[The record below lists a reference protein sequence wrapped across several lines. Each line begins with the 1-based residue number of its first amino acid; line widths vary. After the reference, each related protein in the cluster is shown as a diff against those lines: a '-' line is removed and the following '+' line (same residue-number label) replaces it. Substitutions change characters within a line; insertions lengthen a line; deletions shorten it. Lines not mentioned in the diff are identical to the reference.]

1 MTHYY
6 KDLAPK
12 LFNMGY
18 KPIPIRPKSKIPFM
32 GKNESWQVEIDEAQV
47 TEWAANGKGKG
58 GIAFTGLCAIDADI
72 YNDAVSQKLAKYI
85 KESFRSEG
93 LLLRV
98 GQRPKFLIPCSTNSD
113 IPNKWKNT
121 FYDKKGKKHELEFL
135 AAGDQYFLGYGTHPD
150 TGKDFQWH
158 WGDPLKVKADDLQVF
173 DELDIAGI
181 EDEFESICK
190 GMGWTRRG
198 KEKNKTK
205 AIVRASDDPFEN
217 LKPSGNADIAE
228 LKTLLEKLPIAYC
241 DDRED
246 WIRIGA
252 AIHHGTG
259 GSAEGYQLFDLWS
272 QNSTLYKNRKDTEDR
287 WNSFNTDKQGGNAS
301 TVGSIVHILQEE
313 GLMDEVKAEAAVG
326 YEDRIKT
333 ATSQEL
339 LRKIMKEVKKD
350 KTVDNLTRSDIA
362 MWIRDKVK
370 RDLKGNWKL
379 TDITPMLTPKKKE
392 VDCSNDDK
400 WLQDWFFLSNQNKF
414 AKVGNG
420 DMVKRASFNAMYS
433 RNLIDRAELDP
444 KHKEADKYAL
454 DIKQMPFVYD
464 LLYLPGA
471 SGQFF
476 FEGNQMINAYN
487 PASEGKKKP
496 QVDWSG
502 EDRAAVEFFLE
513 HIQTMFP
520 LEGEARLLLDS
531 MAYVVQHPGQRLLW
545 ALVIYGCEGDGKTT
559 ICKVLSRA
567 VGTVNA
573 GIVNGADIVNSS
585 FSDWAVG
592 QRFKVAEELK
602 VSGKNRFET
611 VDRIKTFI
619 TNDPVSINPKYQVPK
634 KVPNTA
640 TIFATTNHKDAIPFL
655 ETGRRFAL
663 ICSKWESKKQIT
675 DKHGN
680 DYFNRLIDALEIHE
694 EALNEYLYIHKVKS
708 GFDPFT
714 LPVTPSLITGIDNE
728 RQDLMVVISDII
740 EGGKYKQINN
750 NVVVMKSLREI
761 IANQIEFGEIDLDEN
776 PKLGEVKRTLQ
787 RLGYGRSKQ
796 VTISGSGIR
805 VWIKNIANER
815 GKIVARIEGE
825 NNNNE
830 YPDEDIF

>member
-1 MTHYY
+1 MNYY
-6 KDLAPK
+6 KDLSMK
-12 LFNMGY
+12 LFDMGY

-32 GKNESWQVEIDEAQV
+32 NKGESWQVEIDKAQV
-47 TEWAANGKGKG
+47 EDWASNGKGKG
-58 GIAFTGLCAIDADI
+58 GVAVTGIGGLDFDIKDKKVSNAIINYLKKDSDI
-72 YNDAVSQKLAKYI
+72 KGKILI
-85 KESFRSEG
+85 
-93 LLLRV
+93 RV
-98 GQRPKFLIPCSTNSD
+98 GLAPKFLVPVSTNSD
-113 IPNKWKNT
+113 IPKKWKNT
-121 FYDKKGKKHELEFL
+121 WFDQAGEKHEIEFL
-135 AAGDQYFLGYGTHPD
+135 SPSDQYFLTHGIHPD
-150 TGKDFQWH
+150 TGKEYKWFKDFSIENI
-158 WGDPLKVKADDLQVF
+158 PAADLPVVDEMDLTAIEDKF
-173 DELDIAGI
+173 DELAAGL
-181 EDEFESICK
+181 
-190 GMGWTRRG
+190 GWTRKG
-198 KEKNKTK
+198 KEKTKDIVKT
-205 AIVRASDDPFEN
+205 SDDPFEN
-217 LKPSGNADIAE
+217 YKPSGNADIEE
-228 LKTLLEKLPIAYC
+228 LKTYLEKLPVKYC

-259 GSAEGYQLFDLWS
+259 GSDEGYQLFDTWS
-272 QNSTLYKNRKDTEDR
+272 QTSSLYKGKDDTKGR
-287 WNSFNTDKQGGNAS
+287 WKSFSIDKQGGNAS

-313 GLMDEVKAEAAVG
+313 GLLDEVKVEAAVS
-326 YEDRIKT
+326 YEDKIKT
-333 ATSQEL
+333 ASNQKVI
-339 LRKIMKEVKKD
+339 RKIMKQVKGD
-350 KTVDNLTRSDIA
+350 KTIDNLTRSDIA
-362 MWIRDKVK
+362 MWVRDKVK

-379 TDITPMLTPKKKE
+379 TDITPMITPKKVVVE
-392 VDCSNDDK
+392 IDEEDK
-400 WLQDWFFLSNQNKF
+400 WLKDWFFLSNQNKF

-433 RNLIDRAELDP
+433 RNLIDRSELET

-471 SGQFF
+471 GEQFV
-476 FEGNQMINAYN
+476 FEDKKMINAYD
-487 PASEGKKKP
+487 PTSEGKRKP
-496 QVDWSG
+496 QADWSG

-513 HIQTMFP
+513 HIQEMFP
-520 LEGEARLLLDS
+520 LMGEARLLLDS
-531 MAYVVQHPGQRLLW
+531 MGYVVQHPGQRLLW

-567 VGTVNA
+567 VGSVNA

-675 DKHGN
+675 DKHGK
-680 DYFNRLIDALEIHE
+680 DYFNRLIDTLEEHE
-694 EALNEYLYIHKVKS
+694 EALNEYLYIHKVEKS
-708 GFDPFT
+708 FDPFT

-740 EGGKYKQINN
+740 ESGKYKQINN

-761 IANQIEFGEIDLDEN
+761 IATQIDFGEIDLDEN

-796 VTISGSGIR
+796 VTILGSGIR

-815 GKIVARIEGE
+815 SEIVAKIEGKNINE
-825 NNNNE
+825 E
-830 YPDEDIF
+830 YPGEDIF